1 MKQLLENWKRFIDEV
16 EDFDDFADTAEKIDQ
31 NLQYYYRDHAPTK
44 GKRKD
49 LGEWEENQLVS
60 FELPED
66 NVFFFVVDQN
76 DDPLAYIAVAPFRE
90 SYAVGNMT
98 KKTGEKSFFQT
109 ELYKK
114 VMETLGKGSLYSDKA
129 QTTGGKGLWA
139 RLEKEKRAVKI
150 DTSDEDGKGKWRW
163 RLK

>member
-31 NLQYYYRDHAPTK
+31 NLQYYYRDHAPSK

-49 LGEWEENQLVS
+49 LGEWEGNQLVS

-114 VMETLGKGSLYSDKA
+114 VMEALGKGSLYSDKA
-129 QTTGGKGLWA
+129 QTEDGKGIWA
-139 RLEKEKRAVKI
+139 RFQNKEKI
-150 DTSDEDGKGKWRW
+150 DTSQEDGEGKWRW